1 MRRALRLPQ
10 RLAMLALPA
19 LLGGCD
25 MVVMNPTGD
34 IAVQQR
40 DLILFSTGVML
51 LIIVPVMVLTVV
63 FARKYRR
70 GNANKTYDPSF
81 THSTTLELVI
91 WSCPLLII
99 IALSAVTW
107 TSTHLLDPFRPLER
121 ISPGRPVPAGTK
133 PLEIQAVALDWKW
146 LFIYPEQGIS
156 TVNELALSVDAPV
169 RSLCSSVRIRDTTSS
184 TFSCARSRV

>member
-63 FARKYRR
+63 FATR
-70 GNANKTYDPSF
+70 GAMSSNRDIVSVLHYVGAEAGFIAREFQRHFLLLGLKGGLWGAAAACILFALLSF
-81 THSTTLELVI
+81 FIGRSIATPEGDQVSALFGRFAIGPAGYIGALGIAV
-91 WSCPLLII
+91 LIAI
-99 IALSAVTW
+99 MTAVTSRL
-107 TSTHLLDPFRPLER
+107 TVYRHLASIE
-121 ISPGRPVPAGTK
+121 
-133 PLEIQAVALDWKW
+133 
-146 LFIYPEQGIS
+146 
-156 TVNELALSVDAPV
+156 
-169 RSLCSSVRIRDTTSS
+169 
-184 TFSCARSRV
+184 